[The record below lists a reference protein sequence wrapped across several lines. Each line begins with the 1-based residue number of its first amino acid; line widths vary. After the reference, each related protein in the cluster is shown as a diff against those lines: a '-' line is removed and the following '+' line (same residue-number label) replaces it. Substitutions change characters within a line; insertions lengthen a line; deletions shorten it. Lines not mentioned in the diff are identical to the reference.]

1 MPARPSIRRSS
12 VLVGLAVAA
21 TSLVAIPLTATAN
34 PGGTGL
40 VISEVYGGGGNGSAT
55 YTHDFIE
62 LYNPTDSA
70 ISVAGWSVQY
80 RSAAGTTAQV
90 TPLTGSIPA
99 GSHYLVQENSN
110 AAVGAPLP
118 TPDASGNIAMSAS
131 NGVVLLVSN
140 ETPFTTTGNLAGVTA
155 NGLVDM
161 VGFGTTPTSFET
173 ANTGVA
179 LSATTSATRTVTAV
193 QPDSDHNATDFSEG
207 APTPENAEPVAPGPL
222 EATSPGAQTG
232 QVGTAVAGF
241 TLAAAGGTSP
251 YTWIASGL
259 PAGVTVAPDG
269 TVTGTPTTA
278 GTFDVTATA
287 TDSATPTPATD
298 QVTFTYTITAA
309 AALRPIAEIQG
320 TGAATPFEDQS
331 VITQGVVTA
340 AYPTGGLNGFYLQT
354 PGSDTADASDAIFV
368 YGGTSGFT
376 TYPAVGDSVRVSGT
390 ADEFFGATQ
399 IVAGQSGVTP
409 IAPLGTVT
417 PKTVVPGT
425 DCALPGTDCLT
436 GAALDDAREVAEGEL
451 FQPTAPWTATDVYD
465 GGPYY
470 SNGTNSSAFRG
481 EIGVAANSDQPLVAP
496 TEVIDAQA
504 TALVA
509 ERTRYNDAHRII
521 LDDASSLTYST
532 SQNDDRPFPWFT
544 ADHTVRV
551 GAGITFPKPVVF
563 TYGFNAWRILPQ
575 AQVVGA
581 PTGAIDVEQTRPAAP
596 ENVGGDVTLAT
607 FNVLNFFPTT
617 GEEFVA
623 SGLGTCTYYNDRD
636 GNPISNN
643 RCNPDGPR
651 GAANDANLVR
661 QRDKIVSAINTAD
674 ADIVSLEELENS
686 VKFGK
691 PRDFAINE
699 LVAALNADAGAGM
712 WAAVPS
718 AATLPP
724 TAEQDVIRNGFI
736 YQPANV
742 SLVGESVVVSD
753 QSSAGEAFED
763 AREPVAQAFKQVGT
777 ADSDAFAVIVNHFK
791 SKGSGTPDP
800 DGQGNANDRRV
811 IQANALVSFADTFKT
826 QRGITRV
833 FLAGDF
839 NAYSEEDPI
848 QVLNAAGYTNLEST
862 SDPEE
867 ETYNFDGMVGSLDH
881 VLANAPALEDVNAV
895 DVWDINGYESVY
907 YEYARFNTNVTNLYA
922 PNPYRSSDHSPE
934 LVGINT
940 RDADPDP
947 DPGTGTA
954 TVEAKV
960 TPRRVVV
967 DRTRAMAHIKVM
979 TGAKKDATDGTV
991 EIREGSTL
999 LASAPVTNG
1008 VVNVKLPVFTTV
1020 GEHTL
1025 TVRYV
1030 VGATVAETTVVV
1042 DVLRS
1047 ASAARATASD
1057 KAGKPPVVK
1066 VRVGAQ
1072 GSKARGKVKVA
1083 VKRVVQGTV
1092 VVKVTVRLT
1101 GGKATV
1107 RLAGL
1112 RPGRYS
1118 VVVRYLGNDE
1128 TQRSREV
1135 VRLRVRR

>member
-1 MPARPSIRRSS
+1 M
-12 VLVGLAVAA
+12 LVGLAVAA

-34 PGGTGL
+34 PAGSGL
-40 VISEVYGGGGNGSAT
+40 VISEVYGAGGNGTGSSFRS
-55 YTHDFIE
+55 DFIE
-62 LYNPTDSA
+62 LYNPTSSPID
-70 ISVAGWSVQY
+70 VDGWSVQY
-80 RSAAGTTAQV
+80 RSTGGTSV
-90 TPLTGSIPA
+90 GSNITPLTGSVPA
-99 GSHYLVQENSN
+99 NSRYLVAE
-110 AAVGAPLP
+110 ATGADTTAPALP
-118 TPDASGNIAMSAS
+118 APDATGTIAMAGGS
-131 NGVVLLVSN
+131 GQVLLVSS
-140 ETPFTTTGNLAGVTA
+140 TTASTVGTGNLAGNA
-155 NGLVDM
+155 DLVDM
-161 VGFGTTPTSFET
+161 VGYGAASSFEG
-173 ANTGVA
+173 APTGVA
-179 LSATTSATRTVTAV
+179 LTSTTSAARVVTAT
-193 QPDSDHNATDFSEG
+193 QPDTDNNATDFVEG
-207 APTPENAEPVAPGPL
+207 IPDPQKADPVAPGPL
-222 EATSPGAQTG
+222 DATSPGAQTG
-232 QVGTAVAGF
+232 QVGTPVDGF
-241 TLAAAGGTSP
+241 TLEATGGTAP
-251 YTWIASGL
+251 YTWTASGL
-259 PAGVTVAPDG
+259 PAGVTVAADG
-269 TVTGTPTTA
+269 TVSGTPTTA
-278 GTFDVTATA
+278 GSYDVTATA

-298 QVTFTYTITAA
+298 QVAFTWTIDAA
-309 AALRPIAEIQG
+309 PSLRPIAEIQG
-320 TGAATPFEDQS
+320 TGAATPFAGQS
-331 VITQGVVTA
+331 VITEGVVTA
-340 AYPTGGLNGFYLQT
+340 SYPTGGLNGFYLQT
-354 PGSDTADASDAIFV
+354 PGNDTPDASDAIFV

-376 TYPAVGDSVRVSGT
+376 TYPAVGDSVRVAGT
-390 ADEFFGATQ
+390 AAEFFGATQ
-399 IVAGQSGVTP
+399 IEAAQSGVTP
-409 IAPLGTVT
+409 VASLGTVT

-425 DCALPGTDCLT
+425 DCALPGTDCLA
-436 GAALDDAREVAEGEL
+436 GAALDTVREVAEGEL
-451 FQPTAPWTATDVYD
+451 FQATAPWTATDVYD

-470 SNGTNSSAFRG
+470 SNGSNSSAFRG
-481 EIGVAANSDQPLVAP
+481 EIGVAAQSDQPLVAP

-504 TALVA
+504 IALVA
-509 ERTRYNDAHRII
+509 ERKRYNDAHRVI
-521 LDDASSLTYST
+521 LDDASTLTYST
-532 SQNDDRPFPWFT
+532 SQNSDQPFPWFT
-544 ADHTVRV
+544 PDHTIRV

-617 GEEFVA
+617 GEEFEA
-623 SGLGTCTYYNDRD
+623 SGLGTCTYFTDRD

-686 VKFGK
+686 VKFSK

-699 LVAALNADAGAGM
+699 LVAALNADAGAGT

-724 TAEQDVIRNGFI
+724 TEEQDVIRNGFI

-777 ADSDAFAVIVNHFK
+777 ADADAFAVIVNHFK

-811 IQANALVSFADTFKT
+811 IQANALVSFADAFKT

-848 QVLNAAGYTNLEST
+848 QILNAAGYTNLEST

-881 VLANAPALEDVNAV
+881 VLANAPALEDVDAV

-934 LVGINT
+934 IVGINT
-940 RDADPDP
+940 QDDVPTDP
-947 DPGTGTA
+947 GTA

-960 TPRRVVV
+960 TPQRVVV
-967 DRTRAMAHIKVM
+967 DRTRAMAHVKVM
-979 TGAKKDATDGTV
+979 TGSKKDATDGTV
-991 EIREGSTL
+991 EIREGATL

-1030 VGATVAETTVVV
+1030 VGATTLAESTVVV
-1042 DVLRS
+1042 DVLKS

-1072 GSKARGKVKVA
+1072 GTKARGKVKVA
-1083 VKRVVQGTV
+1083 VKRSVQGTA
-1092 VVKVTVRLT
+1092 VVKKTVRLT

-1112 RPGRYS
+1112 RPGRYT